1 MASLPVLSKVLC
13 SYNPSRDKEDFRK
26 NMNRD
31 FVKDLLKYLPA
42 QIVPSLVGMIAIPI
56 VTRLFPPADY
66 GNYVLV
72 IATVSVLTT
81 IVGWLSM
88 SIIRFYPACERD
100 GRLPELYGTVIK
112 WLLISVITLAAF
124 FSGVIFAARAKLG
137 NQLYYLMLIGTL
149 VFVLNATFQ
158 TLQHFLRAKRQ
169 VGWYSSFSIW
179 QSVAGL
185 GIGIALVMA
194 FRFNVEGLLWGS
206 VLNTVVVV
214 PLLWKLAIRGG
225 SWQTGVSIDLTK
237 EMAKYGF
244 PLVVANLAA
253 WILSLSDRYILE
265 VFRGAHEVGIYSAS
279 YAISEKSILLLASLF
294 MLASGPIGM
303 NIWEK
308 EGEKKSQEFVS
319 KLTRYYLLICLPAVV
334 GLSVLARPGIDVLTA
349 PEYYQGFRIV
359 PLVALGGF
367 FLGLQ
372 QRFQAGLAF
381 HKRTNLIMIGIIT
394 SGLLN
399 LGLNF
404 LLVPRYGYM
413 AAAVTTVISYAVLL
427 VAMIII
433 SRRYFVWEFPLKSL
447 GKIALASGVMGA
459 VVYPI
464 GNSFTSS
471 TLLNLIL
478 GTCVGV
484 VVYCLMLFLLREPQ
498 KEEIQAL
505 RELGGRILRRI
516 SK

>member
-13 SYNPSRDKEDFRK
+13 SHNPSRDKEDFRK
-26 NMNRD
+26 NMIRD

-42 QIVPSLVGMIAIPI
+42 QIAPALVGLIAIPI

-112 WLLISVITLAAF
+112 WLLISVIALAAI

-149 VFVLNATFQ
+149 VFVLSATFE
-158 TLQHFLRAKRQ
+158 TLQQFLRARRQ
-169 VGWYSSFSIW
+169 VAWYSSFSIW
-179 QSVAGL
+179 QSVARL
-185 GIGIALVMA
+185 GIGIALVVT
-194 FRFNVEGLLWGS
+194 FSFGIDGLLWGA
-206 VLNTVVVV
+206 VLSSAIAI
-214 PLLWKLAIRGG
+214 PLLWKSAIGKKIPWEKDSSVELA
-225 SWQTGVSIDLTK
+225 K

-244 PLVVANLAA
+244 PLVVGNLAA

-265 VFRGAHEVGIYSAS
+265 FFRGAHEVGIYSAS
-279 YAISEKSILLLASLF
+279 YAISEKSILLLSSLF

-334 GLSVLARPGIDVLTA
+334 GLSVLARPVIDVLTA

-381 HKRTNLIMIGIIT
+381 HKRTNLIMIGIIA

-413 AAAVTTVISYAVLL
+413 AAAVTTVISYAFLL
-427 VAMIII
+427 VAMIIV
-433 SRRYFVWEFPLKSL
+433 SRRYFVWEFPLKSFA
-447 GKIALASGVMGA
+447 KIALASGVMGA
-459 VVYPI
+459 VVYPV

-505 RELGGRILRRI
+505 RSLGVEY
-516 SK
+516 

>member
-1 MASLPVLSKVLC
+1 MI
-13 SYNPSRDKEDFRK
+13 
-26 NMNRD
+26 RD

-42 QIVPSLVGMIAIPI
+42 QIAPSLVGMIAIPI
-56 VTRLFPPADY
+56 ITRLFPPADY

-72 IATVSVLTT
+72 IATASVLTT
-81 IVGWLSM
+81 IVGWLGM

-112 WLLISVITLAAF
+112 WLLISVITLASI

-137 NQLYYLMLIGTL
+137 NQLWYLMLIGTL
-149 VFVLNATFQ
+149 VFVLSATFQ

-169 VGWYSSFSIW
+169 VGWYSSFSVW
-179 QSVAGL
+179 QSVARL
-185 GIGIALVMA
+185 GFGIALVVI
-194 FRFNVEGLLWGS
+194 FGFGIDGLLWGA
-206 VLNTVVVV
+206 VLSFAIAI
-214 PLLWKLAIRGG
+214 PLLWKSAIGKIPWKKDSSVELA
-225 SWQTGVSIDLTK
+225 K

-244 PLVVANLAA
+244 PLVIGNLAA

-265 VFRGAHEVGIYSAS
+265 FFRGAHEVGIYSAS

-308 EGEKKSQEFVS
+308 EGEKKSQEFVT

-334 GLSVLARPGIDVLTA
+334 GLSVLARPVIDVLTT

-359 PLVALGGF
+359 PLVTLGGF

-372 QRFQAGLAF
+372 QRFQAGLVF
-381 HKRTNLIMIGIIT
+381 HKKTNLIMISIIT

-413 AAAVTTVISYAVLL
+413 AAAVTTVTSYAVLL
-427 VAMIII
+427 VAMIIV

-447 GKIALASGVMGA
+447 GRIALASAIMGA
-459 VVYPI
+459 AVYPV
-464 GNSFTSS
+464 GNSLTPSPL
-471 TLLNLIL
+471 TNLII
-478 GTCVGV
+478 GV
-484 VVYCLMLFLLREPQ
+484 LAGVITYFIMLFLLG
-498 KEEIQAL
+498 EIQSNEKQVVKQVLARYL
-505 RELGGRILRRI
+505 PGKLTPN
-516 SK
+516 SWK

>member
-1 MASLPVLSKVLC
+1 MEQGKAGRVSAAV
-13 SYNPSRDKEDFRK
+13 REK
-26 NMNRD
+26 NVIRG

-42 QIVPSLVGMIAIPI
+42 QIVPAIAGMIVIPVI
-56 VTRLFPPADY
+56 TRLFPPADY

-81 IVGWLSM
+81 VVGWLSM

-112 WLLISVITLAAF
+112 WLLISVITLAAI

-137 NQLYYLMLIGTL
+137 NQLWYLMLIGTL

-158 TLQHFLRAKRQ
+158 TLQHFLRAKRR

-179 QSVAGL
+179 QSVARL
-185 GIGIALVMA
+185 GIGIALVIT
-194 FRFNVEGLLWGS
+194 FGFGIDGLLWGA
-206 VLNTVVVV
+206 VLS
-214 PLLWKLAIRGG
+214 LAIVIPFLWRSAIGKIPWKKD
-225 SWQTGVSIDLTK
+225 SSVELAK

-244 PLVVANLAA
+244 PLVVGNLAA

-265 VFRGAHEVGIYSAS
+265 FFRGAHEVGIYSAS
-279 YAISEKSILLLASLF
+279 YAISEKSILLLSSLF

-334 GLSVLARPGIDVLTA
+334 GLSVLARPVIDVLTA

-372 QRFQAGLAF
+372 QRFQAGLVF
-381 HKRTNLIMIGIIT
+381 HKKTNLIMISIIT

-413 AAAVTTVISYAVLL
+413 AAAVTTVISYAFLL
-427 VAMIII
+427 VAMIIV
-433 SRRYFVWEFPLKSL
+433 SRRYFVWEFPLKSFA
-447 GKIALASGVMGA
+447 KIALASGVMGA
-459 VVYPI
+459 VVYPV

-505 RELGGRILRRI
+505 RSLGVEY
-516 SK
+516 

>member
-1 MASLPVLSKVLC
+1 MEQGKAGRVSAAV
-13 SYNPSRDKEDFRK
+13 REK
-26 NMNRD
+26 NVIRG

-42 QIVPSLVGMIAIPI
+42 QIVPAIAGMIVIPVI
-56 VTRLFPPADY
+56 TRLFPPADY

-112 WLLISVITLAAF
+112 WLLISVITLAAI
-124 FSGVIFAARAKLG
+124 FSGIIFAAKAKLG
-137 NQLYYLMLIGTL
+137 DQLYYLMLIGTL
-149 VFVLNATFQ
+149 VFVLSATFQ
-158 TLQHFLRAKRQ
+158 TLQQVLRARRQ

-194 FRFNVEGLLWGS
+194 FRFDIEGLLWGS
-206 VLNTVVVV
+206 VLSTVVVL
-214 PLLWKLAIRGG
+214 PLFWKLAIRGG

-265 VFRGAHEVGIYSAS
+265 FSRGAHEVGIYSAS
-279 YAISEKSILLLASLF
+279 YAISEKSILLLVSLF
-294 MLASGPIGM
+294 YLTSRPVGIS
-303 NIWEK
+303 IWEREGK
-308 EGEKKSQEFVS
+308 ERSQEFTS
-319 KLTRYYLLICLPAVV
+319 KLTRYYLMICLPAVI
-334 GLSVLARPGIDVLTA
+334 GISVLAKPVTYILTGSGYH
-349 PEYYQGFRIV
+349 EGFRIM

-372 QRFQAGLAF
+372 QKFQLGLIY
-381 HKRTNLIMIGIIT
+381 HKKTRLIMYCIVA

-413 AAAVTTVISYAVLL
+413 AATITTVISYAFLL
-427 VAMIII
+427 VAMMTI
-433 SRRYFVWEFPLKSL
+433 SRRYFVWRFPLKSL
-447 GKIALASGVMGA
+447 GKIALASGAMGA
-459 VVYPI
+459 VVYPT
-464 GNSFTSS
+464 GNSLTSS
-471 TLLNLIL
+471 TLINLIA
-478 GTCVGV
+478 GIFIGV
-484 VVYCLMLFLLREPQ
+484 VVYSLILFLLREPQ

-505 RELGGRILRRI
+505 SELGGRILRRM
-516 SK
+516 SR